1 MKGPNSRRYPLSA
14 CISLIS
20 LSVALT
26 LSACSKTPDSSNEA
40 NPAPSGP
47 SATAPNSADHAVSS
61 PAVADTAAAEALA
74 GELTQVVRKYA
85 AEKQRAPKSLDEIVA
100 AGYLPSTPLA
110 PAGKKFA
117 IDKNLQVYLAD
128 Q

>member
-1 MKGPNSRRYPLSA
+1 MKGPNSRRYCLFA
-14 CISLIS
+14 CISLTS
-20 LSVALT
+20 LSVGIT
-26 LSACSKTPDSSNEA
+26 LAACSKTPDASTETDPP
-40 NPAPSGP
+40 PAGS
-47 SATAPNSADHAVSS
+47 SATTPSSADPGVST

-74 GELTQVVRKYA
+74 LELTQVARKYA

-100 AGYLPSTPLA
+100 AGYLPSTPVA